1 MLLLKNGKIFTLN
14 ENKII
19 YGDILIDNGKILAI
33 DSNIS
38 SSVEKTVDLHQSIV
52 MPGLIDC
59 STSLGLIESAS
70 GFPGNDLNEKYENVI
85 SDSKSLN
92 GINYRDEYFKKAV
105 SSGITTVVVN
115 SGKTNVIGSQSC
127 ALKTYGKSLDQALI
141 SDSIDISCT
150 IGDEPKKWNQNRQ
163 ETPLSRMGIIN
174 VLRENLYNAKYYC
187 IKKDKDE
194 INLDNYS
201 RKYESLIPVLDRKT
215 PLKITANRVQD
226 ILNAIELKKEFNI
239 NIILD
244 GAAESYMA
252 IDEIFSNSI
261 PVILGSCFTDNSS
274 TELEYR
280 RLDTAKVLSE
290 KSILTS
296 ISTNHPETIIGML
309 PIAACLFVKEGM
321 SYENAIKSVT
331 INPAATLGLQE
342 RIGSLEVGKDADIAI
357 FDGDPLKS
365 MTKNI
370 MTVVNGKIAYQA

>member
-174 VLRENLYNAKYYC
+174 VLRENLYT
-187 IKKDKDE
+187 IV
-194 INLDNYS
+194 S
-201 RKYESLIPVLDRKT
+201 RRTKTKSTWIIIPG
-215 PLKITANRVQD
+215 N
-226 ILNAIELKKEFNI
+226 
-239 NIILD
+239 
-244 GAAESYMA
+244 M
-252 IDEIFSNSI
+252 
-261 PVILGSCFTDNSS
+261 
-274 TELEYR
+274 
-280 RLDTAKVLSE
+280 KVLFPFWTGKHLS
-290 KSILTS
+290 KSQQTEFRTS
-296 ISTNHPETIIGML
+296 LMP
-309 PIAACLFVKEGM
+309 
-321 SYENAIKSVT
+321 
-331 INPAATLGLQE
+331 
-342 RIGSLEVGKDADIAI
+342 
-357 FDGDPLKS
+357 
-365 MTKNI
+365 
-370 MTVVNGKIAYQA
+370 